1 MTMLGRIR
9 GVVCLAATMMSLGI
23 AGAAQAQSMDMMSAL
38 MMSNRFVNP
47 AAQYQPVNF
56 TAEDAAKATDNKA
69 DVRAAA
75 PSERKVVKAN
85 AQIRTTDASL
95 QPIKVSDPR

>member
-1 MTMLGRIR
+1 MLGRIT
-9 GVVCLAATMMSLGI
+9 GIVCLAATMTPVSFVGS
-23 AGAAQAQSMDMMSAL
+23 AQAQSMDMMSAL

-56 TAEDAAKATDNKA
+56 TSEDAAKATDNKA

-85 AQIRTTDASL
+85 AQIRTADPSL